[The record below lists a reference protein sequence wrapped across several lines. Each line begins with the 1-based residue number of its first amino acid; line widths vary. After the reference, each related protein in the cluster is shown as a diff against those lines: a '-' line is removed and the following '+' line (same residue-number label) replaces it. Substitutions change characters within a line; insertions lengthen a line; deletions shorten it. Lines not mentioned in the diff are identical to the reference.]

1 MTKKISNNEIVSAS
15 ITQDNEKLAILNKQL
30 DDLANEK
37 KKIVDAK
44 LKVAE
49 DIKQKINTLSSEN
62 NVFIGIILSKEDI
75 AEIVKLALNTN
86 EQVTIECAVYIK

>member
-1 MTKKISNNEIVSAS
+1 MDNEIVSAS